1 MNDDHDRLDLSLLDP
16 ERDAARLA
24 RSRAAIL
31 TRVAPSLRARR
42 ERGPALWLQLA
53 SWRAPVFA
61 AAALLA
67 VASIAVI
74 LRTPATRTD
83 AVAVVTPVSTASTPS
98 SLGEA
103 AGLPAGIATWVETGT
118 PPGSSNGFEVQEASQ

>member
-1 MNDDHDRLDLSLLDP
+1 MNDRDDRFDLSPLDP
-16 ERDAARLA
+16 GRDPQRLA
-24 RSRAAIL
+24 RARAAIL

-74 LRTPATRTD
+74 LRTPATRAGAPA
-83 AVAVVTPVSTASTPS
+83 AVASTSAMSEPST
-98 SLGEA
+98 LGEA
-103 AGLPAGIATWVETGT
+103 AGLPAGIASWVETGT
-118 PPGSSNGFEVQEASQ
+118 PPSSSNGIEAQEASQ

>member
-1 MNDDHDRLDLSLLDP
+1 MNDDHDRLDLSPLDP

-31 TRVAPSLRARR
+31 SRVAPSLRARR
-42 ERGPALWLQLA
+42 ERGPALWLELA
-53 SWRAPVFA
+53 RWRAPVFA

-74 LRTPATRTD
+74 LRTPPTRTD
-83 AVAVVTPVSTASTPS
+83 LVATVATTSTSSAPAS
-98 SLGEA
+98 LDEA
-103 AGLPAGIATWVETGT
+103 AGLPAGVASWVETGT
-118 PPGSSNGFEVQEASQ
+118 PPSSSNGYEVQEALQ